1 MRFLLFICPGLL
13 FFSQLCAQDGP
24 KKYSNNLPLIVSISF
39 YAVSTPFKRI
49 QNNFKNVGIRI
60 GTEFQLNGKGNLL
73 QSLQLG
79 YYRNRFTGNG
89 LYLNSEFIYRPSIR
103 DNTQLDFRVGPGIMR
118 TFNAMPG
125 LKQGK
130 DGQWF
135 SERSSKTLLQLSGSA
150 GIGHDYT
157 PAGALQISPT
167 IQYEVGALLGY
178 APDFPVLPFSFI
190 HMGSKFKF

>member
-1 MRFLLFICPGLL
+1 MRFLLFICPSFL
-13 FFSQLCAQDGP
+13 FFSPLCAQDGP
-24 KKYSNNLPLIVSISF
+24 KKSSNNLPLIVSISF
-39 YAVSTPFKRI
+39 HAVSTPFKKI

-89 LYLNSEFIYRPSIR
+89 LYVNSEFIYRPSITG
-103 DNTQLDFRVGPGIMR
+103 NTQLDFRVGPGIMR

-125 LKQGK
+125 LKQGN
-130 DGQWF
+130 DGRWF

-150 GIGHDYT
+150 GIDYDYT
-157 PAGALQISPT
+157 RAGSLKISPT

>member
-1 MRFLLFICPGLL
+1 MRLLLFICSGLL

-24 KKYSNNLPLIVSISF
+24 QKSLNKLPLIVSISF
-39 YAVSTPFKRI
+39 HAVSTPFKKI
-49 QNNFKNVGIRI
+49 QNNFKNVGIRV

-89 LYLNSEFIYRPSIR
+89 LYLNSEFIYRPSISG
-103 DNTQLDFRVGPGIMR
+103 DAQLDFRVGPGITR

-125 LKQGK
+125 LRQTD
-130 DGQWF
+130 DGRWL
-135 SERSSKTLLQLSGSA
+135 SERSSKTLLQLSSSA
-150 GIGHDYT
+150 GIAYDYNR
-157 PAGALQISPT
+157 PGSFQISPL
-167 IQYEVGALLGY
+167 IQYEIGALLGY